1 MFREVATAV
10 LGRRDA
16 GSSHQ
21 ILQSIKDELAWRQS
35 EGVRK
40 MAERQ
45 VALQVASSRERLAW
59 ILPMVGSSAVFL
71 LAGYRSTRS
80 SVVLYP
86 LVPMFFGLLYQCDLA
101 YGNKT
106 NRIKGIA
113 ERILTEE
120 TSMIYVPEWHYT
132 RGDSCHDF
140 AKNTLL
146 L

>member
-1 MFREVATAV
+1 MFREVATA
-10 LGRRDA
+10 LLRRDD
-16 GSSHQ
+16 GSAQQ
-21 ILQSIKDELAWRQS
+21 ILKSVKDEMARRQS

-45 VALQVASSRERLAW
+45 VALQVASSRERLTW
-59 ILPMVGSSAVFL
+59 ILPMIGSSAAFL
-71 LAGYRSTRS
+71 VAGYRVTRS

-120 TSMIYVPEWHYT
+120 TSMIHVPEWHYT
-132 RGDSCHDF
+132 RGDTYQDF